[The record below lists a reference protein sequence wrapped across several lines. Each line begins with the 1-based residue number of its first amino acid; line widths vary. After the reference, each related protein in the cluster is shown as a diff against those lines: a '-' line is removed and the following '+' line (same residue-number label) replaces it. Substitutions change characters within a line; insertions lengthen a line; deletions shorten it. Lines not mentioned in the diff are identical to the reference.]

1 MRPLVLCSMLLVA
14 GCVNGSSSYPY
25 YANGPNPLYVPPPPN
40 YGPPS
45 GPPPGY
51 YPPPPGG
58 PSVGS
63 ANCGT
68 PDQFKPCAR

>member
-1 MRPLVLCSMLLVA
+1 MRWLVLCSMLLVA

-25 YANGPNPLYVPPPPN
+25 YSNGPSPLYVPPPPN
-40 YGPPS
+40 YGPP
-45 GPPPGY
+45 PGY
-51 YPPPPGG
+51 YPPSPGGPPGG
-58 PSVGS
+58 Y

>member
-1 MRPLVLCSMLLVA
+1 MRWLVLCSIVLIA
-14 GCVNGSSSYPY
+14 GCVNGTSSYPY

-40 YGPPS
+40 YGPQP

-51 YPPPPGG
+51 YPPPPS
-58 PSVGS
+58 PAAA

-68 PDQFKPCAR
+68 PDQFKPCTR